1 MIIHIKSN
9 FVIPGLEERESIE
22 FNRSEIRLR
31 EFLEEISRMAPVRIE
46 FIRNGMIDS
55 EEWEIEINDKPYY
68 TFDGGLDT
76 ILKDNDTVTI
86 KIMAIGGG

>member
-9 FVIPGLEERESIE
+9 FVIPGLEERENIE

-86 KIMAIGGG
+86 KVMAIGGG

>member
-9 FVIPGLEERESIE
+9 FVIPGLEERENIE